1 MIYIPNMKKGEIYQL
16 IPKFKDLYN
25 PKSYKHPFIFWE
37 EEGINIHGIMI
48 TTSCNPKFSN
58 KLFKASHFEQGYKIT
73 YGKSNSHPKSYFAPL
88 FLLKKVKFNH
98 LEKVGNLTPEGI
110 THLESLISTLE
121 FTTWENHMNK
131 K

>member
-1 MIYIPNMKKGEIYQL
+1 MTKDKDRSTFESIQSYSNGIQVFYRTVGMVTIIAFIIFGSL
-16 IPKFKDLYN
+16 I
-25 PKSYKHPFIFWE
+25 
-37 EEGINIHGIMI
+37 
-48 TTSCNPKFSN
+48 
-58 KLFKASHFEQGYKIT
+58 
-73 YGKSNSHPKSYFAPL
+73 

>member
-1 MIYIPNMKKGEIYQL
+1 
-16 IPKFKDLYN
+16 
-25 PKSYKHPFIFWE
+25 
-37 EEGINIHGIMI
+37 MI
-48 TTSCNPKFSN
+48 TVSCISKFSN
-58 KLFKASHFEQGYKIT
+58 KLFISFFFLLGHKIT
-73 YGKSNSHPKSYFAPL
+73 YGKSESHAKSYFAPL